1 MQSEQVHQK
10 EMQVI
15 LKQKLQHEQAMAVLD
30 TIRHANST
38 LTIITSDGDISIN
51 R

>member
-1 MQSEQVHQK
+1 MQSEQSHQE

-30 TIRHANST
+30 TIRHTNST
-38 LTIITSDGDISIN
+38 LTVITNDGDISIN